1 MLPSQPGGAREN
13 IMEQEEVTHELACF
27 SFFAR
32 GREMILVNEH
42 SFKRAVV

>member
-1 MLPSQPGGAREN
+1 
-13 IMEQEEVTHELACF
+13 MEQEEVAHELAYF
-27 SFFAR
+27 SFSAL